1 MDQKINIPSIK
12 LSDAEKVLASVRRN
26 TDQDDVDLSFEFI
39 LMSFFPV
46 CWENIQQ
53 ELKRQYTLGFIAGNK
68 QKEENSHSFEENDE
82 CYND

>member
-1 MDQKINIPSIK
+1 MEPNINIPSVK
-12 LSDAEKVLASVRRN
+12 LSDVERILASVRRN

-46 CWENIQQ
+46 CWENIQR
-53 ELKRQYTLGFIAGNK
+53 ELNRQYTLGFIAGSD
-68 QKEENSHSFEENDE
+68 QKEENPTSFEENDE

>member
-1 MDQKINIPSIK
+1 MEPNINIPSVK
-12 LSDAEKVLASVRRN
+12 LSDVERILASVRRN

-46 CWENIQQ
+46 CWENIQR
-53 ELKRQYTLGFIAGNK
+53 ELNRQYTLGFIAGSN
-68 QKEENSHSFEENDE
+68 QKEEKSTSFEENDE

>member
-1 MDQKINIPSIK
+1 MDQKINVPSIK

-46 CWENIQQ
+46 CWENIQR
-53 ELKRQYTLGFIAGNK
+53 ELNRQYTLGFIAGNK
-68 QKEENSHSFEENDE
+68 QKEENSSSFEENDE

>member
-46 CWENIQQ
+46 CWENIQR
-53 ELKRQYTLGFIAGNK
+53 ELNRQYTLGFIAGSK

>member
-1 MDQKINIPSIK
+1 MDQKINVPSIK

-46 CWENIQQ
+46 CWENIQR
-53 ELKRQYTLGFIAGNK
+53 ELNRQYTLGFIAGSK
-68 QKEENSHSFEENDE
+68 QKEENSTNM
-82 CYND
+82 